1 MNTRGRFWK
10 TPLAALAIGAML
22 SGCAPSFGGSSFG
35 PGLGIGLNLGMSGAR
50 LGLTPSTCLLHGT
63 ASPQAATGQMSA
75 AVVAG
80 ARMKQISAIQ
90 ARYGIANLT
99 FSTLTIEG
107 WKKAAEGG
115 C

>member
-1 MNTRGRFWK
+1 MNGRGRRW
-10 TPLAALAIGAML
+10 TMPTMALAMAALLG
-22 SGCAPSFGGSSFG
+22 GCAPTFGGPSFG
-35 PGLGIGLNLGMSGAR
+35 PGLGFGLSLGSAPR

-63 ASPQAATGQMSA
+63 AAPQAATGQMSA

-80 ARMKQISAIQ
+80 ARMKQISALQ
-90 ARYGIANLT
+90 SRFSAGNLT